1 MPALHRPIAS
11 FFTRLVTLLTA
22 GTFAATSNAE
32 TLVDIY
38 ELALENDAQLKAQVA
53 QYNADLELE
62 KLALAPLL
70 PQARAGYSYSDS
82 EADSTRPNLVFN
94 GNPLNPSFDQI
105 DVTTVTETETD
116 GYDVTLSQ
124 TLFDL
129 SAWFGWKAGKETSQ
143 QAEANLSAAQQ
154 DLIVRVVQAYFGV
167 LRAQDNLRASQA
179 QERAFERQLE
189 QTRQRFE
196 VGLIAITD
204 VYEAEAARDLAQVT
218 RIVDEN
224 NVAVAR
230 ENLSVLTGQA
240 PGKLFVLG
248 EEFDPKTPE
257 PGNRAAWVDFAMLN
271 NYRLAAARYAEEAAR
286 QNATSL
292 RMGHVPTVTAS
303 YRYQDSETTGDIRQ
317 NTESDFIFP
326 PNSEQTNETWQ
337 IRFDLPLSSGGA
349 ISANRRRAAEQFN
362 AARESRINLTRN
374 TVTQARSLHMTVVS
388 DVSRVMARKQSIVSS
403 QSALDATQAGYEV
416 GTRNIVDVLNAQ
428 NMLFAAQRDY
438 ANSRYDFIIN
448 SLRLKEVA
456 GTLSPE
462 DIARLEGFLLAPP
475 APTALGVE

>member
-1 MPALHRPIAS
+1 MQNAPPKISSPFIGPLFALCSLLAGPASAD
-11 FFTRLVTLLTA
+11 
-22 GTFAATSNAE
+22 

-38 ELALENDAQLKAQVA
+38 ELALENDALLKSRVA
-53 QYNADLELE
+53 QYNADIELE

-70 PQARAGYSYSDS
+70 PQARAGYSITDS
-82 EADSTRPNLVFN
+82 ETDTTSPNVY
-94 GNPLNPSFDQI
+94 LNPETNQLDTI
-105 DVTTVTETETD
+105 DVTSTRNTDTD
-116 GYDVTLSQ
+116 GYDVSLSQ
-124 TLFDL
+124 TLFNL
-129 SAWFGWKAGKETSQ
+129 SAWFGWRAGKETSQ
-143 QAEANLSAAQQ
+143 QAEATLSAAQQ
-154 DLIVRVVQAYFGV
+154 DLIVRVVQSYFGV
-167 LRAQDNLRASQA
+167 LRAQDNLRASLA

-224 NVAVAR
+224 NVAVAK
-230 ENLSVLTGQA
+230 ENLSVLTGQP
-240 PGKLFVLG
+240 PGELYVLG
-248 EEFDPKTPE
+248 AEFDPRPPE
-257 PGNRAAWVDFAMLN
+257 PSDRSAWVDFALEN
-271 NYRLAAARYAEEAAR
+271 NNQLAAARFAEEAAR

-292 RMGHVPTVTAS
+292 KMGHAPTVTAT
-303 YRYQDSETTGDIRQ
+303 YRYQDTETTGSIRQ
-317 NTESDFIFP
+317 DPESLFNFDP
-326 PNSEQTNETWQ
+326 DSDQTNETWQ
-337 IRFDLPLSSGGA
+337 IRFDVPLFAGGS

-374 TVTQARSLHMTVVS
+374 TVTQARSLHMTVMS
-388 DVSRVMARKQSIVSS
+388 DVSRVKARKQAIIST

-428 NMLFAAQRDY
+428 DRLFAAQRDY
-438 ANSRYDFIIN
+438 ANSRYDFVIN

-475 APTALGVE
+475 AATASGGQ

>member
-1 MPALHRPIAS
+1 MRNPRSKSYAP
-11 FFTRLVTLLTA
+11 TLWFNLTLCSLLSA
-22 GTFAATSNAE
+22 P
-32 TLVDIY
+32 TLADTLIDIY
-38 ELALENDAQLKAQVA
+38 ELALENDALLKSRVA
-53 QYNADLELE
+53 QYNADIELE

-70 PQARAGYSYSDS
+70 PQARAGYTFTDS
-82 EADSTRPNLVFN
+82 ETETTSPNLFLDEE
-94 GNPLNPSFDQI
+94 GGLNTI
-105 DVTTVTETETD
+105 DVTSTRDTDTD
-116 GYDVTLSQ
+116 GYDVSLSQ

-129 SAWFGWKAGKETSQ
+129 SAWFNWRAGKETTQ
-143 QAEANLSAAQQ
+143 QARATLSAAQQ
-154 DLIVRVVQAYFGV
+154 DLIVRVVQSYFGV

-224 NVAVAR
+224 NVAVAK
-230 ENLSVLTGQA
+230 ENLSVLTGQT
-240 PGKLFVLG
+240 PGSLYVLG
-248 EEFDPKTPE
+248 ESFDPRPPE
-257 PGNRAAWVDFAMLN
+257 PADRSEWVDFALEN
-271 NYRLAAARYAEEAAR
+271 NNQLAAARFAEEAAR
-286 QNATSL
+286 QNATAFK
-292 RMGHVPTVTAS
+292 MGHAPKVTAS
-303 YRYQDSETTGDIRQ
+303 YRYQDTETTGTIVQDR
-317 NTESDFIFP
+317 NSPFLFDP
-326 PNSEQTNETWQ
+326 DSEQTNETWQ
-337 IRFDLPLSSGGA
+337 IRLDVPLFAGGA

-362 AARESRINLTRN
+362 TARESRINLTRT
-374 TVTQARSLHMTVVS
+374 TVTQARSLHMTVMS

-428 NMLFAAQRDY
+428 NKLFAAQRDY
-438 ANSRYDFIIN
+438 ANSRYDFVIN

-462 DIARLEGFLLAPP
+462 DIATLEGFLLAPP
-475 APTALGVE
+475 APTASGSE

>member
-1 MPALHRPIAS
+1 MRNPRSKSYAP
-11 FFTRLVTLLTA
+11 TLWFNLTLCSLLSA
-22 GTFAATSNAE
+22 PTLAD

-38 ELALENDAQLKAQVA
+38 ELALENDALLKSRVA
-53 QYNADLELE
+53 QYNADIELE

-70 PQARAGYSYSDS
+70 PQARAGYTFTDS
-82 EADSTRPNLVFN
+82 ETETTSPNLFLDEE
-94 GNPLNPSFDQI
+94 GGLNTI
-105 DVTTVTETETD
+105 DVTSTRDTDTD
-116 GYDVTLSQ
+116 GYDVSLSQ

-129 SAWFGWKAGKETSQ
+129 SAWFNWRAGKETTQ
-143 QAEANLSAAQQ
+143 QARATLSAAQQ
-154 DLIVRVVQAYFGV
+154 DLIVRVVQSYFGV

-224 NVAVAR
+224 NVAVAK
-230 ENLSVLTGQA
+230 ENLSVLTGQT
-240 PGKLFVLG
+240 PGSLYVLG
-248 EEFDPKTPE
+248 ESFDPRPPE
-257 PGNRAAWVDFAMLN
+257 PADRSEWVDFALEN
-271 NYRLAAARYAEEAAR
+271 NNQLAAARFAEEAAR
-286 QNATSL
+286 QNTTAFK
-292 RMGHVPTVTAS
+292 MGHAPKVTAS
-303 YRYQDSETTGDIRQ
+303 YRYQDTETTGTIVQDR
-317 NTESDFIFP
+317 NSPFLFDP
-326 PNSEQTNETWQ
+326 DSEQTNETWQ
-337 IRFDLPLSSGGA
+337 IRLDVPLFAGGA

-362 AARESRINLTRN
+362 TARESRINLTRT
-374 TVTQARSLHMTVVS
+374 TVTQARSLHMTVMS

-428 NMLFAAQRDY
+428 NKLFAAQRDY
-438 ANSRYDFIIN
+438 ANSRYDFVIN

-462 DIARLEGFLLAPP
+462 DIATLEGFLLAPP
-475 APTALGVE
+475 APTASGSE